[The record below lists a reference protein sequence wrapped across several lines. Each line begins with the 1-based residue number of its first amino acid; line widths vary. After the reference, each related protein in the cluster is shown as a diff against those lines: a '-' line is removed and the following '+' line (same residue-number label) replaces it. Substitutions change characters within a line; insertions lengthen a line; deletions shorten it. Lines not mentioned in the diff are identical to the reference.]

1 MTFEETLKTIE
12 WAKKLSD
19 LTDDVMFK
27 EAIKILSPLLTTVDT
42 PHFKMDLQ
50 QQTALTYVQRSIDQY
65 KSLFSFSEQE
75 DLPRVG

>member
-1 MTFEETLKTIE
+1 MTFDETLKTIE

-27 EAIKILSPLLTTVDT
+27 EAIKILSPVLGKVEDKN
-42 PHFKMDLQ
+42 FKLDLQ

-65 KSLFSFSEQE
+65 RSLFSFGETS
-75 DLPRVG
+75 